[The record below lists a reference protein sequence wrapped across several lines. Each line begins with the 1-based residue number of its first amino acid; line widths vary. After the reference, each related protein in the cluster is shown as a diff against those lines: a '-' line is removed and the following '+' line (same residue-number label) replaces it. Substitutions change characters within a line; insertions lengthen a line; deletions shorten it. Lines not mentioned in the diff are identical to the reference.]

1 MMGGY
6 HSPTSNGPLV
16 GAIILL
22 LAGCLTPLH
31 AITQQDFFQGYGKGE
46 ILRQGDSE
54 FEMVKLE
61 PPMPFFSQTFDHIY
75 VRIQEEGWKEG

>member
-1 MMGGY
+1 MGG
-6 HSPTSNGPLV
+6 HQPPLV
-16 GAIILL
+16 TAIILMI
-22 LAGCLTPLH
+22 AGHYLTPLH

-75 VRIQEEGWKEG
+75 VRIHTLLV